1 MDRRQQ
7 PGPVAGRATGPDE
20 ERGRGDV
27 EWPREPELAWR
38 DATCDPMDDTNPV
51 PVDGTVY
58 VAHNN
63 RPGTRVLPLNA
74 APAAADGTVFVPG
87 GIGSASLYAL
97 DASDGS
103 VRWRT
108 DIGGDGLSE
117 TPAVGPE
124 AVCVADSTRRLL
136 AVDRATG
143 AVRWT
148 VDDFESPV
156 RTPAIAGDRL
166 HVGTRDHSV
175 RSRSTARRCGNRATS
190 GSIAVDDR
198 RVYTSAGN
206 TPTALGADSGDAV
219 WNAGVGER
227 TSHAGPLVVAETTV
241 YVGRLGERT
250 DDGPRGTASAFKKRS
265 GDQQ

>member
-38 DATCDPMDDTNPV
+38 DATCDPMDDTSPV

-58 VAHNN
+58 VAHDN
-63 RPGTRVLPLNA
+63 RPGTRVLSLNA

-136 AVDRATG
+136 AVDR
-143 AVRWT
+143 
-148 VDDFESPV
+148 
-156 RTPAIAGDRL
+156 
-166 HVGTRDHSV
+166 
-175 RSRSTARRCGNRATS
+175 
-190 GSIAVDDR
+190 
-198 RVYTSAGN
+198 
-206 TPTALGADSGDAV
+206 
-219 WNAGVGER
+219 
-227 TSHAGPLVVAETTV
+227 
-241 YVGRLGERT
+241 
-250 DDGPRGTASAFKKRS
+250 
-265 GDQQ
+265 